1 MSLFAKLAI
10 ATATTVTAG
19 GGAALGIFSKF
30 QTTSN
35 SKTPLHL
42 QELGAGLG
50 VERAETQVN
59 KHSDY
64 PIIGRSEQADSP
76 QVTVEV
82 STLSSHSPEKQL
94 QSTLKQVTLAQ
105 NLKGEGNCEVE
116 DGWKEKVIDHLPQ
129 ETQYIS
135 VLCKNAG
142 GSDSAL
148 TNWRGF
154 LPEKLLARSIELFIK
169 GSKFDIRVK
178 EEELQDVVTEDL
190 EAPTNQAVFSSEQFT
205 TSVIGKWGG
214 KIVSGVSDSDD
225 PVYEVTLTGSE
236 SADKFYL
243 HWLS

>member
-10 ATATTVTAG
+10 ATVTTVTAG
-19 GGAALGIFSKF
+19 GGTALGIFSKF

-35 SKTPLHL
+35 SKTPLQP
-42 QELGAGLG
+42 QESGSGLG
-50 VERAETQVN
+50 TDRTEIQVN
-59 KHSDY
+59 NYSGNSDV
-64 PIIGRSEQADSP
+64 GRSEQTDSS
-76 QVTVEV
+76 QAVVEG
-82 STLSSHSPEKQL
+82 TTFSSHTPEEQQ
-94 QSTLKQVTLAQ
+94 QSTLRQVTPAR

-116 DGWKEKVIDHLPQ
+116 DSRKEKVIDHLPQ
-129 ETQYIS
+129 DTKYVA
-135 VLCKNAG
+135 VLCKNSG

-154 LPEKLLARSIELFIK
+154 LPEKLLTGSIESFTK

-178 EEELQDVVTEDL
+178 EEELPEVETGDL

-205 TSVIGKWGG
+205 TSVTGKWGG
-214 KIVSGVSDSDD
+214 KIISGVSDSDD

-236 SADKFYL
+236 SVDKFYL